1 LKAFGWAW
9 AFAEIIRFFRYPR
22 SIIYNVASKY
32 LASKIS
38 KKDFANLMRKSHLK
52 EKLVKTPVI
61 IEKVQELI
69 SENPKAVS
77 DEISKNLG

>member
-1 LKAFGWAW
+1 
-9 AFAEIIRFFRYPR
+9 
-22 SIIYNVASKY
+22 
-32 LASKIS
+32 
-38 KKDFANLMRKSHLK
+38 MRKSHLK

-77 DEISKNLG
+77 DEISKNLGWVTLQCVELLKRIYASNPMW